1 MALAEAVAGTRLSA
15 LGNAELVSR
24 GELDEVARRLASV
37 SEGDFYERLGRWF
50 LADPTQRPVSPFE
63 SLQQGISKIA
73 PAAKQ

>member
-15 LGNAELVSR
+15 LGNVELVSR

-63 SLQQGISKIA
+63 SLQQSISKIA
-73 PAAKQ
+73 PPAKQ